1 MDFLELI
8 FPKQQM
14 KTSLHSYLLRDE
26 CALQDLFTSMS
37 ESNIASVIDE
47 AMKASVYDSQPTL
60 QDFLRMLED
69 DNCAT
74 SECGE
79 VAGFATKKRKDKRNR
94 RKPLETKTL
103 LAQCLLQWLEDSRY
117 NPSAITWLSKR
128 DGLFQITNSA
138 TISTLWGSRKGN
150 KKVMNHE
157 KLSRALRHYYKDGTL
172 ERMENKKKLCYK
184 FTSQAMQK
192 FSAFFSN
199 C

>member
-1 MDFLELI
+1 
-8 FPKQQM
+8 
-14 KTSLHSYLLRDE
+14 
-26 CALQDLFTSMS
+26 
-37 ESNIASVIDE
+37 
-47 AMKASVYDSQPTL
+47 MKASVYDSQPTL

-69 DNCAT
+69 DNSELGPLQTDYSSDSTVSRDELDTEPTSPTCSTAEPPSVSEQGAT